1 MKACKS
7 VLIFILILFVC
18 HAKAQN
24 EPLRFQKLNVKSG
37 LNSNVVYSM
46 LQDSRGFIWLGTK
59 EGINRF
65 DGYKMKT
72 YSLPDIYK
80 DKIAHQRINSIC
92 EDKNGWIWI
101 GTPNGILKLDPYS
114 EEIKHFLLPYEE
126 KGDQSLYVNDIVVGG
141 DNTIWAGTR
150 NGLYQFNS
158 KENRFVQYPH
168 FPFTSKT
175 IKYTKGER
183 IINDLCFAA
192 DGKLWI
198 ATAGNGISILDI
210 ARKKKQILNH
220 RERKGELSSNFVEA
234 LFKDHGGVMWIATV
248 NGLNRY
254 NSELGTVKV
263 FRNSEENSLSLSDN
277 FVTAVGEDQGHNLWI
292 GTKKGLDCFN
302 RETEEFR
309 HYQKH
314 PLHPGSISSNTILS
328 FLSEKSGSF
337 WVATMQGVN
346 YFAPT
351 KFVFDLYQNIPDDKN
366 SLVDNTLRAAAAHP
380 DAKIW
385 IGTLMDGINCFDPE
399 TKGFTSYKIEK
410 GSKNRQKLNAVRTA
424 CVDSKGNVFFG
435 TDGGVLKY
443 NKGKDRFEPFTAGG
457 EINFSK
463 GVFEIMEDQDGN
475 YWFSE
480 IDKGLW
486 KWNPKQHKT
495 QLFTEEENNLNSTN
509 LKVLHQTKNGDV
521 WVGSHLK
528 GLGRLVKGQE
538 KFITYQQNQ
547 EAGSISNN
555 RIYAVFQDRKEQL
568 WIGTGNGLNLFN
580 EATNSFTS
588 FGKENGLP
596 GDVILSIQQ
605 DSLNRLWLGTN
616 NGLCCF
622 DVENSQ
628 MANFSQE
635 DGLQANIFEYKV
647 ACSDGKEIMCFGGNN
662 GLNSFNPY
670 HLVFN
675 EYIPELCFTQ
685 ISSAQGIYPIANYK
699 DAQKN
704 ELSVEI
710 KNTAQNL
717 VVELAAMSFIEPG
730 KNRFR
735 YRIASLDSAWTSLAS
750 GVHEIQVPKLKVG
763 DYKLEVLVSNNHL
776 KWNETPKVVRI
787 HVTRNWEQY
796 AWLFYGFLL
805 LVTALVLYFVWVKK
819 RSSGGRSGKHKK
831 TTGGKK
837 DVPADSLRIQPNSE
851 WARLAKELNDFM
863 DQKALYKDKRL
874 TKGQLANQIGWSETH
889 LSNTLREALH
899 VNFNDFVNS
908 LRVKEIK
915 IRLKDPQSRG
925 FTLLAIAEECGFNSK
940 TSFYR
945 IFKKF
950 TGITPSEYLD
960 QLSKKS

>member
-1 MKACKS
+1 MRACKTIL
-7 VLIFILILFVC
+7 VFILILFLY
-18 HAKAQN
+18 HAKAEN
-24 EPLRFQKLNVKSG
+24 KPLRFQKLNAKSG
-37 LNSNVVYSM
+37 LKSDVVYSM

-65 DGYKMKT
+65 DGYKMRT
-72 YSLPDIYK
+72 YSLPEIYQ
-80 DKIAHQRINSIC
+80 DKIAHQRINALC
-92 EDKNGWIWI
+92 EDKNGLIWI
-101 GTPNGILKLDPYS
+101 GTPYGVLQLEPNSG
-114 EEIKHFLLPYEE
+114 EMKHFLLPYEE
-126 KGDQSLYVNDIVVGG
+126 KGAQSLYVNDIVVGE
-141 DNTIWAGTR
+141 DNSIWAGSR
-150 NGLYQFNS
+150 NGLYQFNP
-158 KENRFVQYPH
+158 KENKFVQYPH

-175 IKYTKGER
+175 IIYSKGER

-210 ARKKKQILNH
+210 ARKKRQILNH
-220 RERKGELSSNFVEA
+220 QERKDELSSNYIKSI
-234 LFKDHGGVMWIATV
+234 FKDHEGVMWIATV

-254 NSELGTVKV
+254 NSELGIAEV
-263 FRNSEENSLSLSDN
+263 FRNEEGDPLSLSDN
-277 FVTAVGEDQGHNLWI
+277 FVTAVGEDQNHNLWI
-292 GTKKGLDCFN
+292 GTKKGLDCFK
-302 RETEEFR
+302 RESEEFQ

-314 PLHPGSISSNTILS
+314 PLHPESISSNTVLS

-346 YFAPT
+346 YFTDAD
-351 KFVFDLYQNIPDDKN
+351 FGFDLYQNIPDDKN
-366 SLVDNTLRAAAAHP
+366 SLVDNTLRAAAA
-380 DAKIW
+380 DRQGKIW
-385 IGTLMDGINCFDPE
+385 VGTLMDGINCFDVG
-399 TKGFTSYKIEK
+399 TQTFTSYKIEK
-410 GSKNRQKLNAVRTA
+410 GNKDWQKLNAIRTA
-424 CVDSKGNVFFG
+424 YIDSKENVFFG
-435 TDGGVLKY
+435 TDGGLLKY
-443 NKGKDRFEPFTAGG
+443 NKGKDRFEAFTAGG
-457 EINFSK
+457 EIKFSK
-463 GVFEIMEDQDGN
+463 GVFEIMEDQEGN

-509 LKVLHQTKNGDV
+509 LKVLLQTKNGDV
-521 WVGSHLK
+521 WVGSHLE

-538 KFITYQQNQ
+538 KFINYQQNK

-555 RIYAVFQDRKEQL
+555 RIYAVFQDSRERL

-580 EATNSFTS
+580 EAENSFTS
-588 FGKENGLP
+588 FTKESGLP

-622 DVENSQ
+622 DVENNQ
-628 MANFSQE
+628 FANFSQE

-675 EYIPELCFTQ
+675 QYIPGLCFTQ
-685 ISSAQGIYPIANYK
+685 ISSAQGIYPIANYN

-710 KNTAQNL
+710 KNTDQNL
-717 VVELAAMSFIEPG
+717 VVELAAMSFVEPE

-735 YRIASLDSAWTSLAS
+735 YRISSLDSVWTSLAA

-776 KWNETPKVVRI
+776 KWNETPKVIRI
-787 HVTRNWEQY
+787 QVKRNWEQY
-796 AWLFYGFLL
+796 SWLFYGLL
-805 LVTALVLYFVWVKK
+805 LLLTVFVLYFVWLQKRRPKAKSAKPKK
-819 RSSGGRSGKHKK
+819 A
-831 TTGGKK
+831 TAGKK
-837 DVPADSLRIQPNSE
+837 DLPTDSLPIQTDSE
-851 WARLAKELNDFM
+851 WAGLVKELNDFM
-863 DQKALYKDKRL
+863 EQKALYKDKRL
-874 TKGQLANQIGWSETH
+874 TKGQLANQMGWSETH

-899 VNFNDFVNS
+899 VNFNDFINS
-908 LRVKEIK
+908 FRVKEIK
-915 IRLKDPQSRG
+915 IRLNDPKSRD

-950 TGITPSEYLD
+950 TGLTPSEYLD
-960 QLSKKS
+960 QLRKKN